1 MREFNQSVRLTR
13 SFPPLV
19 VGGHQAPFNV
29 KNALS
34 RTGKKYQGKTKKTQ
48 RKQKRK
54 RNLW

>member
-1 MREFNQSVRLTR
+1 MRELNQSVRLTR

-54 RNLW
+54 RDLW